1 MRKVLL
7 VFTAL
12 IGFMLTVGAQTP
24 YERTIGTQTD
34 NLRKLNRQ
42 SHFPKSGRAV
52 TKAAK
57 PLYAGEKPANAIET
71 PFSHDLGKNSDVVDI
86 VKQYTFIDA
95 NNDSRSWKIATVN
108 NYSACMP
115 PKDEGVEESDDWLVS
130 VPVHMTA
137 GDYIVSFDLG
147 YMGSGATGVRL
158 GVKAGTAPTVEGMTT
173 EIVPPTV
180 FGTKDQTKY
189 QYNCKITEE
198 GYYYIGVHNTTTKA
212 MNGTVKLFNLSVES
226 GTVEPSVP
234 TDPPAAGTLTWTLAP
249 KGELKADLTYTAP
262 TKTKTGAELKEIT
275 KVEITS
281 RWGEDVF
288 TYDNVKPG
296 ETIEVKDVAMNA
308 GSDNCITAVAYTGET
323 AGEKVEHRSIFC
335 GPDAPL
341 APQNVRLTVS
351 ADFKSAVLSWDAVGE
366 TGKNGG
372 YVNPDEVT
380 YYIFDAFG
388 SYYDPAIATTGD
400 TSIKLDYPDL
410 KGQDFVAYQVTAGYG
425 ENYSDYTNSA
435 IVTIGEP
442 DKLPYTESFA
452 DSHFKN
458 IWLIDRSLTTK
469 TRWQER

>member
-42 SHFPKSGRAV
+42 SHFPKSGKAA

-158 GVKAGTAPTVEGMTT
+158 GVNIGTAPTVEGMTT
-173 EIVPPTV
+173 EIVPQTV
-180 FGTKDQTKY
+180 FGTRDQTKY

-198 GYYYIGVHNTTTKA
+198 GYYYIGVHTPRRK
-212 MNGTVKLFNLSVES
+212 
-226 GTVEPSVP
+226 
-234 TDPPAAGTLTWTLAP
+234 
-249 KGELKADLTYTAP
+249 
-262 TKTKTGAELKEIT
+262 
-275 KVEITS
+275 
-281 RWGEDVF
+281 R
-288 TYDNVKPG
+288 
-296 ETIEVKDVAMNA
+296 
-308 GSDNCITAVAYTGET
+308 
-323 AGEKVEHRSIFC
+323 
-335 GPDAPL
+335 
-341 APQNVRLTVS
+341 
-351 ADFKSAVLSWDAVGE
+351 
-366 TGKNGG
+366 
-372 YVNPDEVT
+372 
-380 YYIFDAFG
+380 
-388 SYYDPAIATTGD
+388 
-400 TSIKLDYPDL
+400 
-410 KGQDFVAYQVTAGYG
+410 
-425 ENYSDYTNSA
+425 
-435 IVTIGEP
+435 
-442 DKLPYTESFA
+442 
-452 DSHFKN
+452 
-458 IWLIDRSLTTK
+458 
-469 TRWQER
+469 